1 MTDVDYKKIPIA
13 ELEAE
18 IERHNRLYFV
28 ENSPQ
33 ISDYEFDRMVEA
45 LRRRKPDSK
54 VLHDIISD
62 ISSSAKKVRHDRPM
76 LSLDKC
82 YDDKGALDWAA
93 KFEGGIVASPKID
106 GCAVSLKYDA
116 NGKLFQGATR
126 GDGVEGEEITNNVK
140 FISSIPQK
148 ISFGKVEVR
157 GEIYMPLSVFAG
169 FKDTF
174 SNPRNLAAGAIKQ
187 KDPKRT
193 GAYNLSFFAYDMIG
207 SDDEFENEK
216 YKRLKT
222 LGFDVVEWKKIGRN
236 EISDVYK
243 YFLSRRDSYDFEL
256 DGVVF
261 RVDDLS
267 EQERLGIT
275 AHHPRYVI
283 AYKFQGDSG
292 TTRLID
298 VEWSVSRTGVITP
311 VAIVEPVELS
321 GAKVRRASLHNV
333 GIMKELGLSKGAK
346 VVMMRRGG
354 VIPNLESVAE
364 PGSDRI
370 EIPDRCP
377 SCDSPV
383 EMHDDFLYCT
393 DPDNCVS
400 RKVGEL
406 YHFVKAA
413 GIDGF
418 GEKLLERLYH
428 EGLVTDPSELY
439 ELSKEDLLGL
449 ERMGDTLA
457 DKLIRNIDASRNILL
472 ADFLKSLGIR
482 ELGKHAAKIL
492 AQFGSV
498 EKIRKLS
505 EAELS
510 DIHTIGPVIAREVVS
525 GLREKSALIDRLL
538 SHLKVEKASD
548 SGPAYGWGYASKN
561 FLFTGK
567 MLSMGRDEAAKR
579 VEELG
584 GNIAS
589 GVSKNLDYL
598 VVGDGGGAGS
608 KLAKAQKIAAD
619 GEGLKIISEKEFLE
633 MIS

>member
-1 MTDVDYKKIPIA
+1 
-13 ELEAE
+13 
-18 IERHNRLYFV
+18 
-28 ENSPQ
+28 
-33 ISDYEFDRMVEA
+33 
-45 LRRRKPDSK
+45 
-54 VLHDIISD
+54 
-62 ISSSAKKVRHDRPM
+62 
-76 LSLDKC
+76 
-82 YDDKGALDWAA
+82 
-93 KFEGGIVASPKID
+93 
-106 GCAVSLKYDA
+106 
-116 NGKLFQGATR
+116 
-126 GDGVEGEEITNNVK
+126 
-140 FISSIPQK
+140 
-148 ISFGKVEVR
+148 
-157 GEIYMPLSVFAG
+157 
-169 FKDTF
+169 
-174 SNPRNLAAGAIKQ
+174 
-187 KDPKRT
+187 
-193 GAYNLSFFAYDMIG
+193 
-207 SDDEFENEK
+207 
-216 YKRLKT
+216 
-222 LGFDVVEWKKIGRN
+222 
-236 EISDVYK
+236 
-243 YFLSRRDSYDFEL
+243 
-256 DGVVF
+256 
-261 RVDDLS
+261 
-267 EQERLGIT
+267 
-275 AHHPRYVI
+275 
-283 AYKFQGDSG
+283 
-292 TTRLID
+292 
-298 VEWSVSRTGVITP
+298 
-311 VAIVEPVELS
+311 
-321 GAKVRRASLHNV
+321 
-333 GIMKELGLSKGAK
+333 
-346 VVMMRRGG
+346 
-354 VIPNLESVAE
+354 
-364 PGSDRI
+364 
-370 EIPDRCP
+370 
-377 SCDSPV
+377 SPV